1 MKSVKYKVSWISALI
16 LSGLMVVPVIAQPAG
31 LQPAKNEKGE
41 QVWSVNFNDTDIQEV
56 IKIIAGVTGKT
67 IIIDPKVRGPIKVI
81 NTRPLTSKEVY
92 ELFLASLDVNG
103 FTAVDSGNIV
113 RIVANRDARS
123 MPIPTENNNST
134 KDDLYITQVI
144 PLKYTSASK
153 ILAAIR
159 PLSPQYAHMT
169 VYEPSNAII
178 LTDTRANA
186 ARMSELIKQLDKIG
200 STNTDVVVLRYANAT
215 DIVAMIAQLEKPDPA
230 RGIATAPPIIV
241 ADKRTNAVIISGD
254 DLARQR
260 IKLLIEDLDRPQA
273 RNSNIRVVYLNYAK
287 AEDVAKVLTGMMQG
301 LAPKVVDPNAPN
313 SVQPSVQADEATN
326 SVLLSADIETMDSLL
341 SVVEKLDI
349 RRAQVLIEA
358 IIVEIQDTNGTDL
371 GVEWMYR
378 DDRYGFGSS
387 TNDGSIGAVG
397 AAAIAASDRNASQD
411 DKDSA
416 LLSLAAGASKVTGQL
431 FGIGRLGQRTD
442 FLGVL
447 KMLQTN
453 SSSNILSTPNLLTT
467 DNTEASISVGQ
478 NVPFA
483 TGSYSGTNNGAGGS
497 NGFGSPFNTFDRKDI
512 GIILKVT
519 PHLNEGDTVVLDIEQ
534 EVSSVADLNS
544 ASGLITN
551 KREIKTQIMA
561 NDAQTVVLGGL
572 IKDDVLKGEKRVPI
586 LGSIPVLGNLFRSQ
600 SSKKVKTNLLVFI
613 RPTIIRDDRVLTGA
627 TAEKYRDIRQQ
638 QMEHRQNS
646 GLLLWEKDLP
656 VIPEWEEANK
666 PLYDLSAE
674 DKKTDDKKASKK
686 GKK

>member
-1 MKSVKYKVSWISALI
+1 VKSVKYKLLWISALVA
-16 LSGLMVVPVIAQPAG
+16 GLMASQAFAQPAG
-31 LQPAKNEKGE
+31 IQPGQNEQGE
-41 QVWSVNFNDTDIQEV
+41 QVWSVNFNDTDVQEV
-56 IKIIAGVTGKT
+56 IKIIAGITGKS

-81 NTRPLTSKEVY
+81 NTRPLTAKEVY

-103 FTAVDSGNIV
+103 FTAVESGNIV
-113 RIVANRDARS
+113 RIVANRDARNL
-123 MPIPTENNNST
+123 PIPTETDITS

-186 ARMSELIKQLDKIG
+186 ARMSELIKKLDRIG
-200 STNTDVVVLRYANAT
+200 STNTDVVPLRYANAA
-215 DIVAMIAQLEKPDPA
+215 DIVAMIGQLEKPDPA
-230 RGIATAPPIIV
+230 RGIATAPPVIV
-241 ADKRTNAVIISGD
+241 ADKRTNAVVISGD
-254 DLARQR
+254 DLSRRR

-273 RNSNIRVVYLNYAK
+273 RNSNVRVIYLNYAK

-301 LAPKVVDPNAPN
+301 IAPKATDPNAPN
-313 SVQPSVQADEATN
+313 AIQPSVQSDEATN
-326 SVLLSADIETMDSLL
+326 SVLISADVDTMDSLL
-341 SVVEKLDI
+341 SVVERLDI

-371 GVEWMYR
+371 GIEWMYR
-378 DDRYGFGSS
+378 DDKYGFGSN
-387 TNDGSIGAVG
+387 TNDGTIGGVG
-397 AAAIAASDRNASQD
+397 AAAIAASDENATQEDQD
-411 DKDSA
+411 AA
-416 LLSLAAGASKVTGQL
+416 LLNLASGAAKITGQV
-431 FGIGRLGQRTD
+431 FGIGRLGSRTD

-483 TGSYSGTNNGAGGS
+483 TGSYSGTGNTAGGAAGG
-497 NGFGSPFNTFDRKDI
+497 GFSSPFNTFDRKDI

-519 PHLNEGDTVVLDIEQ
+519 PHLNEGNTVVLDIEQ

-572 IKDDVLKGEKRVPI
+572 IKDDVLTGEKRVPI
-586 LGSIPVLGNLFRSQ
+586 LGSIPILGHLFRSQ

-613 RPTIIRDDRVLTGA
+613 RPTIIREDRILTGA
-627 TAEKYRDIRQQ
+627 TAEKYREIRQAQ
-638 QMEHRQNS
+638 LEHRENS

-656 VIPEWEEANK
+656 LIPEWEEVNK
-666 PLYDLSAE
+666 PLYDLSK
-674 DKKTDDKKASKK
+674 DKPSTDKE
-686 GKK
+686 

>member
-1 MKSVKYKVSWISALI
+1 MKSVKYKLLWISVLVA
-16 LSGLMVVPVIAQPAG
+16 GLMTSQAFAQPAG
-31 LQPAKNEKGE
+31 IQPGQNEQGE
-41 QVWSVNFNDTDIQEV
+41 QVWSVNFNDTDVQEV
-56 IKIIAGVTGKT
+56 IKIIAGITGKS

-81 NTRPLTSKEVY
+81 NTRPLTAKEVY

-103 FTAVDSGNIV
+103 FTAVESGNIV
-113 RIVANRDARS
+113 RIVANRDARQL
-123 MPIPTENNNST
+123 PIPTETEASEN
-134 KDDLYITQVI
+134 DDLYITQVI

-186 ARMSELIKQLDKIG
+186 IRMSELIKKLDRIG
-200 STNTDVVVLRYANAT
+200 STNTDVVALRYANAT

-230 RGIATAPPIIV
+230 RGIATAPPVIV
-241 ADKRTNAVIISGD
+241 ADKRTNAVVISGD
-254 DLARQR
+254 DLSRRR

-273 RNSNIRVVYLNYAK
+273 RNSNVRVVYLNYAK

-301 LAPKVVDPNAPN
+301 IAPKAADPNSPN
-313 SVQPSVQADEATN
+313 ATQPSVQADEATN
-326 SVLLSADIETMDSLL
+326 SVLISADVDTMDSLL
-341 SVVEKLDI
+341 SVIERLDI

-371 GVEWMYR
+371 GIEWMYR
-378 DDRYGFGSS
+378 DDKYGFGSNS
-387 TNDGSIGAVG
+387 NDGTIGAVG
-397 AAAIAASDRNASQD
+397 AAAIAASDENATQE
-411 DKDSA
+411 DKDAA
-416 LLSLAAGASKVTGQL
+416 LLNLAASASKITGQV
-431 FGIGRLGQRTD
+431 FGIGRLGSRTD

-483 TGSYSGTNNGAGGS
+483 TGSYTGAGNTAGGVGG
-497 NGFGSPFNTFDRKDI
+497 GFSSPFNTFDRKDI

-519 PHLNEGDTVVLDIEQ
+519 PHLNEGNTVVLDIEQ

-572 IKDDVLKGEKRVPI
+572 IKDDVLTGEKRVPI
-586 LGSIPVLGNLFRSQ
+586 LGSIPVLGHLFRSQ

-613 RPTIIRDDRVLTGA
+613 RPTIIREDRILTGA
-627 TAEKYRDIRQQ
+627 TAEKYREIRQAQ
-638 QMEHRQNS
+638 LEHRENS
-646 GLLLWEKDLP
+646 GLLLWEKDMP
-656 VIPEWEEANK
+656 VIPEWEEVNK
-666 PLYDLSAE
+666 PLYDLSK
-674 DKKTDDKKASKK
+674 DKPAD
-686 GKK
+686 GKE